1 MFIRVGKEWH
11 LNKRFF
17 FVLLNFVFMSLNS
30 KECNDL
36 KRSIFETLYPVGSIY
51 VSMNDNNPVNIFG
64 FGKWETIE
72 DRFLYCSQNES
83 KQTGGSK
90 KITIDNLP
98 PHKHGIVNWYDNAD
112 YNPIDKIGLEF
123 TTDLPYM
130 SIPNDVG
137 ELAVNPDPCQTRT
150 TYTENEGNGVDYLP
164 PYISVHAWY
173 RVE

>member
-36 KRSIFETLYPVGSIY
+36 KRSILETLYPVGSIY

-64 FGKWETIE
+64 FGKWEIIE

-90 KITIDNLP
+90 KITTDNLP
-98 PHKHGIVNWYDNAD
+98 PHKHGIVSYYDDFN
-112 YNPIDKIGLEF
+112 YNP
-123 TTDLPYM
+123 TTDGHIN
-130 SIPNDVG
+130 SIPTDCAAP
-137 ELAVNPDPCQTRT
+137 ESYFPITRT